1 VQLSCRAGVA
11 RAAGPSAA
19 AAPFIPPSSR
29 LDLDLNYDD
38 PFGPFQTFS
47 TPPCNPSQNSSERRR
62 PRGWSA
68 SSERPPPRRPY
79 LSLPRRRRQSPPSV
93 RRPQRQPR
101 QPAGPPRPPRVR
113 AACQV
118 THPSA
123 TDPDRPALGR
133 PDRARLAHRRT
144 RPAASLSSRP
154 ARPRVRLALTAPP
167 RFVLLTSMPPILL
180 ANCLSCLARVVT
192 CRANRP
198 STTSFAQA
206 PAAAASRVH
215 GKPGKT
221 SGDLIASFNQS
232 PSDADEAGAWLPSPV
247 RRLCLAEGAVS
258 FTSKP
263 PPPPQTG
270 S

>member
-38 PFGPFQTFS
+38 PFGPFQAFS
-47 TPPCNPSQNSSERRR
+47 TPPCNPSQNSSERQQ

-68 SSERPPPRRPY
+68 SSERPPPGRPY
-79 LSLPRRRRQSPPSV
+79 LSLPRRRRQPPPSV

-101 QPAGPPRPPRVR
+101 QPVGPPRPLRVR

-144 RPAASLSSRP
+144 RPAASPISRP

-167 RFVLLTSMPPILL
+167 RFVLLTSMPPHHPCKLPQL
-180 ANCLSCLARVVT
+180 PRQSRHVPREPAVHHLVRPSSCCSCL
-192 CRANRP
+192 
-198 STTSFAQA
+198 
-206 PAAAASRVH
+206 
-215 GKPGKT
+215 K
-221 SGDLIASFNQS
+221 S
-232 PSDADEAGAWLPSPV
+232 PWHAWENV
-247 RRLCLAEGAVS
+247 RRPRSLIQSVS
-258 FTSKP
+258 P
-263 PPPPQTG
+263 G
-270 S
+270 R